1 MKSVLLILL
10 LLSAPLTGWSAQAG
24 TLFGE
29 AKILAKTE
37 PEKAR
42 KLFQLSAL
50 EFEKMAAENPALS
63 AIALYNAGNA
73 HFFAEERGRALYA
86 YRRAQVLRPLNREL
100 QQNIDWL
107 TELSGTATSV
117 PKISF
122 LKKASVLL
130 SLRMRVMLILL
141 LWIVGVTVALNWQ
154 WRSKANRAVLISL
167 GSLAGILTLSVV
179 ITLTSGPQHGI
190 VLSHQ
195 AEARKGDGYLYE
207 PAFAAPL
214 PEATEFSIVKITPDW
229 VQIKLDDGNAA
240 WLPAADIGLW

>member
-1 MKSVLLILL
+1 MKSLLLILL
-10 LLSAPLTGWSAQAG
+10 LLSAPLTGWCARAS

-50 EFEKMAAENPALS
+50 EFEKMAAAQPAVK

-86 YRRAQVLRPLNREL
+86 YRRAQLLQPLNREL

-107 TELSGTATSV
+107 TELSGTTTSD

-130 SLRMRVMLILL
+130 SLRIRVMLILI
-141 LWIVGVTVALNWQ
+141 LWIAAVTVALNWQ
-154 WRSKANRAVLISL
+154 WRAKASRAVLISL
-167 GSLAGILTLSVV
+167 SSLAGILTLSVL
-179 ITLTSGPQHGI
+179 ITLVSGPQHGI

-195 AEARKGDGYLYE
+195 SEARKGDGYIYE
-207 PAFAAPL
+207 PAFGVAL

-229 VQIKLDDGNAA
+229 VQIKLDDGNEA
-240 WLPAADIGLW
+240 WLPAADVGLW